1 MNYPDDLEGERE
13 EYTDAEEYQDNV
25 IDEQRDQ
32 WEDATG
38 MNYPVEKKSE
48 SLFGL
53 FKDVWRTVDSSKI
66 GYLDKEELGDLGI
79 SVRDS
84 QRIALLSNLLHHK
97 KFARYF
103 DNMGEIT
110 LATSMSKKGWFV
122 ELFVTSKKFAQKGM
136 NLPPQSGAKKKSKW
150 KLFGKTAS
158 EEVEA

>member
-1 MNYPDDLEGERE
+1 MVDYPDDFERE

-32 WEDATG
+32 WEEAAG
-38 MNYPVEKKSE
+38 MNYPVAKKQE
-48 SLFGL
+48 SLFAL
-53 FKDVWRTVDSSKI
+53 FKDVWRTIDSSKV

-84 QRIALLSNLLHHK
+84 QRIALLSNLLHHT

-103 DNMGEIT
+103 DNTGEIT

-136 NLPPQSGAKKKSKW
+136 QQPPHSGAKKKQKW
-150 KLFGKTAS
+150 KIFGKAQET
-158 EEVEA
+158 EESI